1 MGYNIFNIEKK
12 YIIIHKKESF
22 IYCDYIGITM
32 IEVETKVRKWGRS
45 FGVVIPKEK
54 IREEGIKENETIK
67 LLIAKRTN
75 VLKETFGTL
84 KFKKSTDEMMRDI
97 DRGLWGED

>member
-1 MGYNIFNIEKK
+1 
-12 YIIIHKKESF
+12 
-22 IYCDYIGITM
+22 M
-32 IEVETKVRKWGRS
+32 IEVEAKVRKWGRS

-54 IREEGIKENETIK
+54 IKEEGIKENETIK

-84 KFKKSTDEMMRDI
+84 KLKRSTQEILDES
-97 DRGLWGED
+97 DREDWDE